1 MTVHKTDA
9 FQAPKFVNIEA
20 LQAMQKANLD
30 TFVRAQQVFADATQ
44 AIFKLQVAWLNKSG
58 GAFNGLNGRVSNEA
72 GRPAAEDVLAKMK
85 AVTEHAVETGKAQTE
100 IGLKAQ
106 QQVADLVVARVQK
119 NIEET
124 KSLAA

>member
-9 FQAPKFVNIEA
+9 FQAPKFVNVEA

-44 AIFKLQVAWLNKSG
+44 AIFKLQVAWLNQAN
-58 GAFNGLNGRVSNEA
+58 GAFKGYASNEA